1 MPKRP
6 DPNHPLADAAKGELD
21 QIAAMLPPTGDPAPA
36 PLGDLAP
43 DLTST
48 PPAQPQDLTPE
59 PPTPPQPDRFAV
71 YEQRESTLLGR
82 LEAEREEKAKLLA
95 LNQKLAENQ
104 TFVGDRVNALL
115 AEKRALEQQL
125 EAASLGREF
134 KSEIVDSE
142 QFNEIV
148 RGITPVLKRRDDRID
163 ALVEEIQG
171 LKSLVATTRSEAE
184 QRVTGVRKEV
194 TERLLLR
201 DEPEFQ
207 KLLQRKDFQDFLAE
221 RIPGS
226 RRTRLQEVQDA
237 YNDGDTAYMKQV
249 ATDFRLKGKPQAV
262 DAGIDQP
269 PRAVGD
275 QTPRAP
281 RREEPVSEDDV
292 QRAFEAMNRGDITV
306 AQYKAIRKRQR
317 DQEVAG
323 R

>member
-6 DPNHPLADAAKGELD
+6 DPNHPLADAAKDELRNID
-21 QIAAMLPPTGDPAPA
+21 AMLKPGDPAPT
-36 PLGDLAP
+36 PLEPEP
-43 DLTST
+43 DDTST
-48 PPAQPQDLTPE
+48 PTPDPLDSDPAQAPAPQ
-59 PPTPPQPDRFAV
+59 QVDRVAIW
-71 YEQRESTLLGR
+71 EQRHDTLLGR

-95 LNQKLAENQ
+95 INQKFAENRD
-104 TFVGDRVNALL
+104 FVEGRVNDLL
-115 AEKRALEQQL
+115 AEKRKLEAQL
-125 EAASLGREF
+125 EAVSLGREF
-134 KSEIVDSE
+134 KSEIVDAD

-163 ALVEEIQG
+163 ALVEQIQG
-171 LKSLVATTRSEAE
+171 LKTLVETTRTEAE

-237 YNDGDTAYMKQV
+237 YNDGDTAYMKDV
-249 ATDFRLKGKPQAV
+249 AAAFRLLGRPRSV

-269 PRAVGD
+269 PRAIGD

-281 RREEPVSEDDV
+281 QRQKPVSEDDV
-292 QRAFEAMNRGDITV
+292 QRAFEAMNKGDITM
-306 AQYKAIRKRQR
+306 AKYKEVRKAQR